1 MNFLLS
7 AKTVSLFTIACLA
20 FMPTALAQQK
30 AMPPEETEAAR
41 QRFNQSIEN
50 AVLKVMKGIEMLE
63 EQVEP
68 VQKVLIGYFAPF
80 QIERMKMQAERQK
93 MAGEGRERQGRGGGG
108 NRDAMMARMAKL
120 EKLRTD
126 ADKKIK
132 AILDKK
138 QFKKY
143 KAVMEEV
150 VPPQRRP
157 GGRGGRGGPG
167 GGR

>member
-1 MNFLLS
+1 MNTLPR
-7 AKTVSLFTIACLA
+7 AKTISLFAIACLA
-20 FMPTALAQQK
+20 FMPISLSQQK
-30 AMPPEETEAAR
+30 AMTPEETKAAR

-50 AVLKVMKGIEMLE
+50 AVLKVMEGIELFE
-63 EQVEP
+63 EQVDP
-68 VQKVLIGYFAPF
+68 VQKALIAYFAPF
-80 QIERMKMQAERQK
+80 QIERIKMQAERQK
-93 MAGEGRERQGRGGGG
+93 VAGEGAERQGRGVGG

-120 EKLRTD
+120 EKLRAD

-143 KAVMEEV
+143 KVAMEEV

-157 GGRGGRGGPG
+157 GGRGGPA
-167 GGR
+167 GGRR